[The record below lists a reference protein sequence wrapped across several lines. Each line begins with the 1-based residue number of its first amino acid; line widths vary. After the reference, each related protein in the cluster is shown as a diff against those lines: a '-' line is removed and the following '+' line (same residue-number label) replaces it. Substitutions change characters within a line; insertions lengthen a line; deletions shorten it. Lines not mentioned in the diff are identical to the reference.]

1 MNKCKNKAKITVCMS
16 YTYLVIFI
24 KKLQNMFEPSG
35 HLAIHTKH
43 FNFVV
48 FEGFVLEVL
57 SSDGVDNMVAFA

>member
-1 MNKCKNKAKITVCMS
+1 
-16 YTYLVIFI
+16 
-24 KKLQNMFEPSG
+24 MFEPSG